1 MKYTKQEINKKS
13 IILDLTSR
21 SNKMTKQKNLEDI
34 CMYKL
39 QVNNMSS
46 STGKGMR
53 MSVKHHGRY
62 SKAYRCMN
70 VCNGHDKFCKMY
82 VEDEYTTKYHNNG
95 GK

>member
-21 SNKMTKQKNLEDI
+21 SKKMNKLEEI
-34 CMYKL
+34 CMYKTM
-39 QVNNMSS
+39 VHDMRS

-62 SKAYRCMN
+62 SKEYRCMD
-70 VCNGHDKFCKMY
+70 VCNGHDKNCKMY